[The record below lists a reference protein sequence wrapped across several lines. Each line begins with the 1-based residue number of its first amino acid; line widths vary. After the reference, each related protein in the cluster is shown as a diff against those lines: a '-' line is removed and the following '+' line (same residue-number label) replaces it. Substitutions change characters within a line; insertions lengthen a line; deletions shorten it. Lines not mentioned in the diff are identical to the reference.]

1 MRSYRIRVN
10 SLLAALITALC
21 VGSFGAG
28 RPAPTSTVG
37 VPGSIIPESADF
49 ATLELRDP
57 WDMDQF
63 TDVSQYLNESGQRS
77 VVSSPAVS
85 DGLFTGQSAGNCNS

>member
-1 MRSYRIRVN
+1 MWWYRLRAN
-10 SLLAALITALC
+10 SLLAALIAALC

-28 RPAPTSTVG
+28 RPAPTSAVG

-57 WDMDQF
+57 WDMDQYLVILF
-63 TDVSQYLNESGQRS
+63 GMFSNGIKLDVNQ
-77 VVSSPAVS
+77 
-85 DGLFTGQSAGNCNS
+85 